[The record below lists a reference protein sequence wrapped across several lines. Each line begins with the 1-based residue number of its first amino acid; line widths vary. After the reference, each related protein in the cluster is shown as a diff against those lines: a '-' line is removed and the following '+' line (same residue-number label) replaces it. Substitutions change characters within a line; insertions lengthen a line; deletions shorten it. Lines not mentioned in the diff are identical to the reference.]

1 MPTSNLSGT
10 DRTLDSTASKT
21 DLREK
26 IELLSEF
33 VKSSIADV
41 SKKRKLNQRRATA
54 IKVMILCTSGGAT
67 ILLGLN
73 LDQTMEI
80 SVKNIAFTLTSLV
93 TLLNALE
100 PFFNYRALWVEHE
113 RANAAF
119 FHLKDRMQFYSSG
132 RTEST
137 LEADQIE
144 KFYTE
149 YEQIWASLNQA
160 WTTQRQSYQVIGPA
174 AKS

>member
-1 MPTSNLSGT
+1 MPTSNDSGAVHAPGGT
-10 DRTLDSTASKT
+10 VAAT
-21 DLREK
+21 DLRKK

-33 VKSSIADV
+33 VQSSIADV

-54 IKVMILCTSGGAT
+54 IKVVILCTSGGAT

-73 LDQTMEI
+73 LDQTMDV
-80 SVKNIAFTLTSLV
+80 SVKNIAFALTSLV

-119 FHLKDRMQFYSSG
+119 FHLKDRLQFYISG
-132 RTEST
+132 RSDST

-144 KFYTE
+144 NFYTE

-160 WTTQRQSYQVIGPA
+160 WTTQRQSYEAIGSTM
-174 AKS
+174 KS